1 MYWRSL
7 FREDTCVGLLC
18 HHTQSADPLH
28 HIKYTRNTL
37 RKMLPQV
44 FQEARNLLLYFGG
57 GHLEGV
63 VKLAVDELK
72 HLQKLFG
79 GRRLQRFGGHRAQ
92 EPIF

>member
-1 MYWRSL
+1 MPQAFQRGHFAYRL
-7 FREDTCVGLLC
+7 CVGLLC
-18 HHTQSADPLH
+18 HHHPTPLL
-28 HIKYTRNTL
+28 YLQNTL
-37 RKMLPQV
+37 RKTLPHV
-44 FQEARNLLLYFGG
+44 FQDARNLLLYFGG

-79 GRRLQRFGGHRAQ
+79 GRRLERFGGHRAQ